1 MEKST
6 VLYVAQLLWPNLK
19 KNMMPAIICII
30 VIENTK
36 HLLCT
41 GTVLRTFLNS
51 FNNHLLSTDKK
62 TKSQRNEIT
71 YQKTQLVR
79 ERA

>member
-19 KNMMPAIICII
+19 KKMMPAIICII